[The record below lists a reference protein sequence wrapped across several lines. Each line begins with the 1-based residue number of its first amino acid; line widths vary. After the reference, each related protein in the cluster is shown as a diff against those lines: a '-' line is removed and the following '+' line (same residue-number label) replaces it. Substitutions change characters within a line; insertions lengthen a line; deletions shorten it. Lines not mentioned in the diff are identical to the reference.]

1 MSRHKPQTWSQVA
14 HVLTGCLLA
23 KRKEEREEKT
33 QMPHGAQEKVN
44 RKAPLLPLATDPED
58 SNRRDLGGGLG
69 PPGGLAALLL
79 AGDRIPRGA
88 APRLGM
94 ASVYTKYLSSK
105 GTGGG
110 EQ

>member
-14 HVLTGCLLA
+14 YVLTGCLLA

-58 SNRRDLGGGLG
+58 SNRRDLGGWLG
-69 PPGGLAALLL
+69 ASRRPGSSAVGW
-79 AGDRIPRGA
+79 GQNPQRGRSQA
-88 APRLGM
+88 WNGFCVHKISLFKRHWWR
-94 ASVYTKYLSSK
+94 
-105 GTGGG
+105 
-110 EQ
+110 